1 MKKLML
7 FILFLLATN
16 AIATPVNVN
25 TADAK
30 AISDALNGIGMKKA
44 EAIIKYRTEKGLFN
58 TIEDLRNVKGIGQK
72 TLDKNKQDILL
83 TDTPTL
89 ETPPVITPP
98 PLTDLKAVEQSKTAK
113 TK

>member
-44 EAIIKYRTEKGLFN
+44 EAIIKSSM
-58 TIEDLRNVKGIGQK
+58 IAIGG
-72 TLDKNKQDILL
+72 
-83 TDTPTL
+83 
-89 ETPPVITPP
+89 
-98 PLTDLKAVEQSKTAK
+98 
-113 TK
+113 

>member
-1 MKKLML
+1 
-7 FILFLLATN
+7 
-16 AIATPVNVN
+16 
-25 TADAK
+25 
-30 AISDALNGIGMKKA
+30 MKKA